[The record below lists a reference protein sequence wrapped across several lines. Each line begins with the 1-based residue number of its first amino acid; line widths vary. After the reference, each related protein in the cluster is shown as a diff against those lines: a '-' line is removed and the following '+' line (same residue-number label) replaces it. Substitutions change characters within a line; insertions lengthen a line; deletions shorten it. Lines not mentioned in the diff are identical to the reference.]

1 MAAQIDVYRDWLG
14 IKDTAR
20 PLNYY
25 QLLRLPKFED
35 DPGKV
40 RAHYR
45 KMNAHVRK
53 FASGDYASES
63 QALLNELAKAMLC
76 LTDIN
81 RKREY
86 DASLGRTQEAE
97 GLARSIEEILLVRH
111 IIDQDQLGRARSYA
125 SAVGLDIHE
134 ALIQQKTVAPEAA
147 MMAYAES
154 LGLPYLD
161 LSDIEV
167 DRRLLKRTPTALP
180 RQHSCVPVLV
190 EGGEVLVASPH
201 PLVPEVEENLRLLLG
216 MPVRT
221 VLCTAGAA
229 NQLVAEHFPRD
240 RVGPPMGSRPKAAA
254 KPSAPAAPPKPA
266 REKVYLTRE
275 EKFRR
280 RAMFGMIAF
289 NLTVIL
295 LMVFFTYYRGGM
307 PFVAAG
313 DFFIAVVGA
322 FTAAAATFGIT
333 AWWDG

>member
-1 MAAQIDVYRDWLG
+1 MAAQIDVYREWLG
-14 IKDTAR
+14 IKETAR
-20 PLNYY
+20 PLTYY
-25 QLLRLPKFED
+25 QLLRLPQFED

-40 RAHYR
+40 RSHYR

-53 FASGDYASES
+53 YASGDYATES
-63 QALLNELAKAMLC
+63 QELLNELAKAMLC

-86 DASLGRTQEAE
+86 DASLGRTQEAQ
-97 GLARSIEEILLVRH
+97 GLYRSIEEILLGRH
-111 IIDQDQLGRARSYA
+111 MIDQAQLDRARNYA
-125 SAVGLDIHE
+125 NAVGLDIHE
-134 ALIQQKTVAPEAA
+134 ALIQQKTIAPEAA

-154 LGLPYLD
+154 IGLPYLE
-161 LSDIEV
+161 LPDIEV
-167 DRRLLKRTPTALP
+167 DRRLLRRTPTALP

-221 VLCTAGAA
+221 VLCAAGAV

-240 RVGPPMGSRPKAAA
+240 RVGPPMGSPAKPAAA
-254 KPSAPAAPPKPA
+254 VPSAPPKPP
-266 REKVYLTRE
+266 REKVYLTKE

-289 NLTVIL
+289 NITVIL
-295 LMVFFTYYRGGM
+295 MMVFFTYYRGGM
-307 PFVAAG
+307 PFVQG
-313 DFFIAVVGA
+313 TDFAVALLGA
-322 FTAAAATFGIT
+322 CTTAAAAFGVT
-333 AWWDG
+333 AWWDR